1 MMANVQE
8 ERVEVSA
15 LKGDYPF
22 GFHDPD
28 QSVFRAR
35 KGLDRVTSRRRVAM
49 SLRPLA
55 DHVLIRRHEADDQ
68 QEGGIIIPDTA
79 KERPQEGEILAVG
92 PGRMMEDGHLQPI
105 AVAIGNTVLFG
116 KYAGTEIKLDQED
129 LLVMRESDLLGVLEG

>member
-1 MMANVQE
+1 
-8 ERVEVSA
+8 
-15 LKGDYPF
+15 
-22 GFHDPD
+22 
-28 QSVFRAR
+28 
-35 KGLDRVTSRRRVAM
+35 M

-55 DHVLIRRHEADDQ
+55 DHVLIRRHEVDEQ

-92 PGRMMEDGHLQPI
+92 PGRMMEDGQRQPI

>member
-1 MMANVQE
+1 
-8 ERVEVSA
+8 
-15 LKGDYPF
+15 
-22 GFHDPD
+22 
-28 QSVFRAR
+28 
-35 KGLDRVTSRRRVAM
+35 M

-55 DHVLIRRHEADDQ
+55 DHVLIRRHEADEQ

-92 PGRMMEDGHLQPI
+92 PGRMMEDGQRQPI